1 VSIRQKSQKMIRQ
14 IKEEKI
20 HTKIAD
26 GNNKTNDAKNLACPA
41 GNPFQ
46 PELRKANDG
55 GKL

>member
-1 VSIRQKSQKMIRQ
+1 MIRQ